1 MDEQVI
7 RSLIKWSD
15 VPVCHGWLAFDRRG
29 IWRMRN
35 EYAQAHNLPGDAIQH
50 EGLIDFIQR
59 NLAHNESGEWFFQN
73 GPQRVYIDLGY
84 TPFIARIYPSKN
96 DLSLKTTDS
105 REIQPIDIFLDEC
118 GQILISCQLE
128 IQSSKDLTGLMTTF
142 EKRLETVFVLLH
154 DHDLEIFSKSAQFA
168 NACGYAGKWCWQGKD
183 YEINLISSKEIKRH
197 HGLLFSARNS

>member
-7 RSLIKWSD
+7 RSLIKWPD

-84 TPFIARIYPSKN
+84 TPFIARIYPSRN
-96 DLSLKTTDS
+96 DLLLKTTDDQ
-105 REIQPIDIFLDEC
+105 EIQPIDIFLDEY

-128 IQSSKDLTGLMTTF
+128 IQSSKDLTGLIATF
-142 EKRLETVFVLLH
+142 EKSLETVFVLLH

-168 NACGYAGKWCWQGKD
+168 NACGYAGKWSWQGKD

>member
-7 RSLIKWSD
+7 RSLIKWPD

-84 TPFIARIYPSKN
+84 TPFIARIYPSRN
-96 DLSLKTTDS
+96 DLLLKTTDDQ
-105 REIQPIDIFLDEC
+105 EIQPIDIFLDEY

-128 IQSSKDLTGLMTTF
+128 IQSSKDLTGSIATF
-142 EKRLETVFVLLH
+142 EKSLETVFVLLH

-168 NACGYAGKWCWQGKD
+168 NACGYAGKWSWQGKD
-183 YEINLISSKEIKRH
+183 YEINLISSKEIKKH

>member
-7 RSLIKWSD
+7 RSLIKWPD

-29 IWRMRN
+29 IWRMRS

-84 TPFIARIYPSKN
+84 TPFIARIYPSRN
-96 DLSLKTTDS
+96 DLLLKTTDD
-105 REIQPIDIFLDEC
+105 REIQPIDIFLDEY

-128 IQSSKDLTGLMTTF
+128 IQSSKDLTGSIATF
-142 EKRLETVFVLLH
+142 EKSLETVFVLLH

-168 NACGYAGKWCWQGKD
+168 NACGYAGKWSWQGKD
-183 YEINLISSKEIKRH
+183 YEINLISSKEIKKH

>member
-7 RSLIKWSD
+7 RSLIKWPD

-29 IWRMRN
+29 IWRMCN

-128 IQSSKDLTGLMTTF
+128 IQSSKDLTGSIATF
-142 EKRLETVFVLLH
+142 EKSLETVFVLLH

-168 NACGYAGKWCWQGKD
+168 NACGYAGKWGWQGKD
-183 YEINLISSKEIKRH
+183 YEINLISSKEIKKH

>member
-7 RSLIKWSD
+7 RSLIKWPD

-84 TPFIARIYPSKN
+84 TPFIARIYPSRN
-96 DLSLKTTDS
+96 DLLLKTTDDQ
-105 REIQPIDIFLDEC
+105 EIQPIDIFLDEY

-128 IQSSKDLTGLMTTF
+128 IQSSKDLTGLIATF
-142 EKRLETVFVLLH
+142 EKSLETVFVLLH

-168 NACGYAGKWCWQGKD
+168 NACGYAGKWSWQGKD
-183 YEINLISSKEIKRH
+183 YEINLISSKEIKKH

>member
-7 RSLIKWSD
+7 RSLIKWPD

-35 EYAQAHNLPGDAIQH
+35 EYAQAHNLPGDAIQY
-50 EGLIDFIQR
+50 EGLIHFIQR

-84 TPFIARIYPSKN
+84 TPFIARIYPSKD
-96 DLSLKTTDS
+96 DLLLKTTDS

-128 IQSSKDLTGLMTTF
+128 IQRSKDLTGSIATF
-142 EKRLETVFVLLH
+142 EKSLETVFVLLH

>member
-7 RSLIKWSD
+7 RSLIKWPD

-96 DLSLKTTDS
+96 DLLLKTTDD
-105 REIQPIDIFLDEC
+105 REIQPIDIFLDEY

-128 IQSSKDLTGLMTTF
+128 IQSSKDLTGSIATF
-142 EKRLETVFVLLH
+142 EKSLETVFVLLH

-168 NACGYAGKWCWQGKD
+168 NACGYAGKWSWQGKD
-183 YEINLISSKEIKRH
+183 YEINLISFKEIKKH

>member
-7 RSLIKWSD
+7 RSLIKWPD

-84 TPFIARIYPSKN
+84 TPFIARIYPSRN
-96 DLSLKTTDS
+96 DLLLKTTDDQ
-105 REIQPIDIFLDEC
+105 EIQPIDIFLDEY

-128 IQSSKDLTGLMTTF
+128 IQSSKDLTGSIATF
-142 EKRLETVFVLLH
+142 EKGLETVFVLLH

-168 NACGYAGKWCWQGKD
+168 NACGYAGKWSWQGKD
-183 YEINLISSKEIKRH
+183 YEINLISSKEIKKH

>member
-7 RSLIKWSD
+7 RSLIKWPD

-29 IWRMRN
+29 SWRMRN
-35 EYAQAHNLPGDAIQH
+35 EYAQAHNLPGDTIQH
-50 EGLIDFIQR
+50 EGLIHFIQR
-59 NLAHNESGEWFFQN
+59 NFAHNESGEWFFQN
-73 GPQRVYIDLGY
+73 GPQRVYINLGY

-96 DLSLKTTDS
+96 DLLLKTTDG

-128 IQSSKDLTGLMTTF
+128 IQSSKDLSGSIAPF

-183 YEINLISSKEIKRH
+183 YEINLISSKEIKKH

>member
-7 RSLIKWSD
+7 RSLIKWPD

-50 EGLIDFIQR
+50 DGLIDFIQR

-84 TPFIARIYPSKN
+84 TPFIARIYPSRN
-96 DLSLKTTDS
+96 DLLLKTTDD
-105 REIQPIDIFLDEC
+105 REIQPIDIFLDEY

-128 IQSSKDLTGLMTTF
+128 IQSSKDLTGSIATF
-142 EKRLETVFVLLH
+142 EKSLETVFVLLH

-168 NACGYAGKWCWQGKD
+168 NACGYAGKWSWQGKD
-183 YEINLISSKEIKRH
+183 YEINLISSKEIKKH